1 MGQST
6 IGFSTVDLCN
16 KKYFSWYIRQKLTII
31 IMKVAICFTCVFAM
45 AYAESWMA
53 APYTLIVKRAAQPEP
68 QNTRFNF
75 GNRPSSS
82 SSSNNANTRFFTGN
96 GALDAGLAGAAG
108 QYVANQVFNPCL
120 EVATEIKTP
129 TTEFLEE

>member
-1 MGQST
+1 
-6 IGFSTVDLCN
+6 
-16 KKYFSWYIRQKLTII
+16 
-31 IMKVAICFTCVFAM
+31 MKVAICFTCVFAM

-96 GALDAGLAGAAG
+96 GALDAGLAGAAAGFAG
-108 QYVANQVFNPCL
+108 QYVANQVQL
-120 EVATEIKTP
+120 
-129 TTEFLEE
+129 

>member
-1 MGQST
+1 MGGQST

-16 KKYFSWYIRQKLTII
+16 KKIFFFEYIHRKLTII

-68 QNTRFNF
+68 QNTRFI
-75 GNRPSSS
+75 
-82 SSSNNANTRFFTGN
+82 TGN
-96 GALDAGLAGAAG
+96 GALDAGLAGAAAGFAG
-108 QYVANQVFNPCL
+108 QYVANQVFNP
-120 EVATEIKTP
+120 
-129 TTEFLEE
+129 